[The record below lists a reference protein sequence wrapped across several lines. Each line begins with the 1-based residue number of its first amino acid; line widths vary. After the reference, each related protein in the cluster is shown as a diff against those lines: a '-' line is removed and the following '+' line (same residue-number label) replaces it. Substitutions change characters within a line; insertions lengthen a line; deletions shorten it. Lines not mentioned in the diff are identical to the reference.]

1 MNRRR
6 KNKKNHEYDLYHRR
20 GLGSIGRRRHMR
32 VAVTAPRISVAKT
45 GVRTLTVN
53 DGEDGLRLD
62 RWFRRHFPGLSHGRL
77 EKLLRTGQVR
87 VDGGRVKAGAR
98 LSPGQSVRVPPLGA
112 EVVRQKPPQ
121 PPVDKS
127 EARALQTLVLH
138 RDRHVLALNKPPGLA
153 VQGGSKVARHLDGML
168 DVLKFGAKERPRL
181 VHRLD
186 KDTSGVLL
194 LGRSAASAAKL
205 AAAFRGHQARKIYWA
220 LVVGVP
226 RPRDG
231 RMDLALSKRPRSG
244 GEVMKADPD
253 SGKRAA
259 TLYATVDTAAR
270 RAAWLALMP
279 LTGRTHQLRVHC
291 AELGTPIQGDGKYG
305 GGVAFLDGE
314 EISKGLHLH
323 AYSLTLPHPAGPGG
337 GMLSVTAPLP
347 DHMAQSWRL
356 FGFNSDND
364 GDPFAGIKI

>member
-1 MNRRR
+1 M
-6 KNKKNHEYDLYHRR
+6 EAD
-20 GLGSIGRRRHMR
+20 
-32 VAVTAPRISVAKT
+32 
-45 GVRTLTVN
+45 
-53 DGEDGLRLD
+53 EDGLRLD

-77 EKLLRTGQVR
+77 EKLLRTGRVR
-87 VDGGRVKAGAR
+87 LDGARVKAGHR
-98 LSPGQSVRVPPLGA
+98 LAPGQSVRVPPLGDDA
-112 EVVRQKPPQ
+112 ARQKPAPHTLDKA
-121 PPVDKS
+121 VDKAVNKS
-127 EARALQTLVLH
+127 AAKALQALVLH

-168 DVLKFGAKERPRL
+168 DALKFDAKERPRL

-194 LGRSAASAAKL
+194 LGRSASSAARL
-205 AAAFRGHQARKIYWA
+205 AAVFRGHQARKVYWA

-231 RMDLALSKRPRSG
+231 RIDLALSKRPHGPGNRG
-244 GEVMKADPD
+244 DERMKADPE

-259 TLYATVDTAAR
+259 TLYATVETAGR

-305 GGVAFLDGE
+305 GRDAFLDGE
-314 EISKGLHLH
+314 EIPQNLHLH
-323 AYSLTLPHPAGPGG
+323 ARSLTLPHPAHPGG

-347 DHMAQSWRL
+347 PHMAQSWRL
-356 FGFNSDND
+356 FGFDLEDD
-364 GDPFAGIKI
+364 GDPFAGVEV